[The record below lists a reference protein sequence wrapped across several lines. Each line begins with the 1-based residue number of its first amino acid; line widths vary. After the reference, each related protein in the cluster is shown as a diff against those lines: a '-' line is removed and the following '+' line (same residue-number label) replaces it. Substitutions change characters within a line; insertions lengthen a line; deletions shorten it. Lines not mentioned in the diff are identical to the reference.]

1 MKVQLALDK
10 RKWKKKKTS
19 VKKKTLNPYYNE
31 SFVFDVS
38 FDQIQVSRD
47 ALNNNRVLI
56 PNMIDVIKISFK
68 EGAALSDVEAEHK
81 NYIVNP
87 SGRKTENWSDVTR
100 QSW

>member
-38 FDQIQVSRD
+38 FDQIQVSGYAVR
-47 ALNNNRVLI
+47 
-56 PNMIDVIKISFK
+56 
-68 EGAALSDVEAEHK
+68 
-81 NYIVNP
+81 P
-87 SGRKTENWSDVTR
+87 SKPF
-100 QSW
+100 

>member
-47 ALNNNRVLI
+47 APNVGVLVPNR
-56 PNMIDVIKISFK
+56 IDVIKISFK
-68 EGAALSDVEAEHK
+68 EGAALRDVEAK
-81 NYIVNP
+81 P
-87 SGRKTENWSDVTR
+87 F
-100 QSW
+100 